1 MRVSP
6 CRGGRRR
13 LLCLLLAV
21 LPPGALASPRSRRR
35 RARHHATALAAE
47 DSVGAS
53 AAPDVGQQHPPNF
66 FAEHPSE
73 QSSSLNID
81 DFEEDPSTGLRL
93 PRFWRHATGA
103 PDDGDGLDGLV
114 DPSAYEGD
122 GLEGLIV
129 NQPTIL
135 LSVAS
140 YRDFQCAE
148 TVGSALSM
156 AAYPERISVAVVDQG
171 VLGAGDPDCTPMC
184 DTEEARAADVR
195 CKHLSR
201 IRVYWMDARN
211 ATGPI
216 LARHIASR
224 MYRGEAFVL
233 QVDAHVA
240 FALGWDEDLLK
251 QWRSTGNENAVLST
265 YLSDVPG
272 SLDEEGHTLRTT
284 RPIMCVSAFAEGD
297 NSVPYM
303 RHGAQPE
310 EPPLLSTEPMLQP
323 FWAAGFSFARG
334 HFVARVPYDCCLP
347 FVFQGE
353 EVSMGLRGWTHGYD
367 FYAPYHSVVFHEYAQ
382 SSERRRPV
390 AQFWEN
396 REGKE
401 ALADDGMRRLTALA
415 GLDPTPSPQGS
426 FNDALA
432 SRYGLGS
439 ARNAS
444 LYFKLFLIDR
454 ERRQAENLC
463 PFVRSGAMHRNFQ
476 KHLRANGKGIDYQE
490 LEDFDTVANTPEEPQ
505 PQPARRVA
513 HHFAWL

>member
-1 MRVSP
+1 MRDSP

-53 AAPDVGQQHPPNF
+53 AAPDVGQQHLPNF

-103 PDDGDGLDGLV
+103 PDWNDRLEELV
-114 DPSAYEGD
+114 DPSEGT
-122 GLEGLIV
+122 
-129 NQPTIL
+129 PTIL

-156 AAYPERISVAVVDQG
+156 ATHPERISVAVVDQG

-184 DTEEARAADVR
+184 DTEEARATDVR

-240 FALGWDEDLLK
+240 FALGWDENILK
-251 QWRSTGNENAVLST
+251 QWRSTRNENAVLST
-265 YLSDVPG
+265 YLSDVQG
-272 SLDEEGHTLRTT
+272 SLDDEGHSLRTT
-284 RPIMCVSAFAEGD
+284 RPIMCNSAFAEGN

-310 EPPLLSTEPMLQP
+310 ELPLISTEPMLQP

-401 ALADDGMRRLTALA
+401 ALA

-476 KHLRANGKGIDYQE
+476 KHLRANGKGIDYAE
-490 LEDFDTVANTPEEPQ
+490 LEDFDTLANSPEEPKAA
-505 PQPARRVA
+505 ARHVA

>member
-1 MRVSP
+1 MRR
-6 CRGGRRR
+6 RGGGAS
-13 LLCLLLAV
+13 LLLLLGVLVAL
-21 LPPGALASPRSRRR
+21 LPPGALASFRSRRR
-35 RARHHATALAAE
+35 RARRRATALAAD

-53 AAPDVGQQHPPNF
+53 TAPDVSQHPPNF

-73 QSSSLNID
+73 QSSSLHID
-81 DFEEDPSTGLRL
+81 DFEEDPSTSLRL

-103 PDDGDGLDGLV
+103 PDD
-114 DPSAYEGD
+114 AD
-122 GLEGLIV
+122 GLEGLIDPSV
-129 NQPTIL
+129 GTPSIL

-171 VLGAGDPDCTPMC
+171 ILGAGDPDCTPMC
-184 DTEEARAADVR
+184 DTEEAQATDVR
-195 CKHLSR
+195 CKHLDR

-240 FALGWDEDLLK
+240 FALGWDEHLLK

-265 YLSDVPG
+265 YLSDVQG
-272 SLDEEGHTLRTT
+272 SLDGAGHTLRTT
-284 RPIMCVSAFAEGD
+284 RPIMCVSAFAEG
-297 NSVPYM
+297 NASVPYM

-310 EPPLLSTEPMLQP
+310 EPPLLSNEPMLQP

-353 EVSMGLRGWTHGYD
+353 EVSMGLRAWTHGYD
-367 FYAPYHSVVFHEYAQ
+367 FYAPYHSVVFHEYAE

-396 REGKE
+396 RAGSAE
-401 ALADDGMRRLTALA
+401 ARLAEEAMRRLTALA
-415 GLDPTPSPQGS
+415 GLDPTPAPRGS

-432 SRYGLGS
+432 SRYGLGR

-454 ERRQAENLC
+454 QRRQAENLC

-476 KHLRANGKGIDYQE
+476 EHLRADGRGIDYQA
-490 LEDFDTVANTPEEPQ
+490 LQDFDTVANTPPEPQ
-505 PQPARRVA
+505 PQPTRRVA

>member
-1 MRVSP
+1 MLETCRSCLFGWPMRAP
-6 CRGGRRR
+6 RGGW
-13 LLCLLLAV
+13 LLCALLAS
-21 LPPGALASPRSRRR
+21 LPRGALCSPRSRRR
-35 RARHHATALAAE
+35 HARHHTATLAAE
-47 DSVGAS
+47 DSIGAS
-53 AAPDVGQQHPPNF
+53 AAPDIGKQHPPDG
-66 FAEHPSE
+66 
-73 QSSSLNID
+73 SSLNLSD
-81 DFEEDPSTGLRL
+81 DFEDDPSTGLRL
-93 PRFWRHATGA
+93 PRFWHHATGA
-103 PDDGDGLDGLV
+103 PDDGDGLDSLV
-114 DPSAYEGD
+114 DPSVGT
-122 GLEGLIV
+122 
-129 NQPTIL
+129 PSIL

-156 AAYPERISVAVVDQG
+156 ATHPERISVAVVDQG
-171 VLGAGDPDCTPMC
+171 VPGVEDPDCTPMC
-184 DTEEARAADVR
+184 DTEDARAADVR

-240 FALGWDEDLLK
+240 FALGWDENILK
-251 QWRSTGNENAVLST
+251 QWRSTRNENAVLST
-265 YLSDVPG
+265 YLSDVQG
-272 SLDEEGHTLRTT
+272 SLDDEGHSLRTT
-284 RPIMCVSAFAEGD
+284 RPIMCNSAFAEGN

-310 EPPLLSTEPMLQP
+310 ELPLISTEPMLQP

-367 FYAPYHSVVFHEYAQ
+367 FYAPYHSVVFHEYAE

-390 AQFWEN
+390 KQFWEN
-396 REGKE
+396 RDGSGT
-401 ALADDGMRRLTALA
+401 LAADAMRRLTALA
-415 GLDPTPSPQGS
+415 GLDPTPPPQGS
-426 FNDALA
+426 FDDALA

-454 ERRQAENLC
+454 ERRQAEPLC
-463 PFVRSGAMHRNFQ
+463 PFVRSGAMHHAFQ
-476 KHLRANGKGIDYQE
+476 QHLRANGRGIDYQE
-490 LEDFDTVANTPEEPQ
+490 LQDFDTAANTPAEPQ

-513 HHFAWL
+513 HHLAWL